1 MQRRFQLACYVT
13 DDLSA
18 AFAAR
23 ARARDVTVAAALR
36 QLVVND
42 VFGAAYDPR
51 EQRNHI
57 LFMTIAMDGLLAEH
71 ANPELRPRLIKTWQ
85 ERVAQED
92 QSHAA

>member
-13 DDLSA
+13 EDLSA

-23 ARARDVTVAAALR
+23 ARTRNLTIAAALR
-36 QLVVND
+36 QLVLND
-42 VFGAAYDPR
+42 TFGPAFDPR

-57 LFMTIAMDGLLAEH
+57 LFMAIAMDGLLMEH
-71 ANPELRPRLIKTWQ
+71 ANPELRPRLIRLWE
-85 ERVAQED
+85 ERLARED